1 MTRLA
6 LVRGV
11 VAGSLSA
18 LLLLGGRGPAM
29 AQTSADDQAL
39 ATVLFQ
45 KGKALLS
52 EGQVAQACPA
62 FEESQRLDPSGGTIL
77 NLALCHE
84 LEGRL
89 AHAWSEFNEAVL
101 FARKDGRH
109 DREAAASERARALE
123 PRMSR
128 LTVVVPAG
136 TQVEGLRVEHD
147 GHELARAAWS
157 TPIPVDGGEH
167 VIRASAPGREPFET
181 KVTIANEA
189 ESKTVEIPVL
199 ATPVV
204 VVSAEKVTLRS
215 GPPAPPPPL
224 SPRLR
229 PIGLATAG
237 AGVVALAVAGV
248 ALGAAL
254 SAKSDSRF
262 ALHGRHLRRHGPLQA
277 ERRGLA
283 RRSGDDLR
291 RLRRGAGRGRRVA
304 VLLGALAAAGRARIG
319 EHGGT
324 PAGRISD
331 RGRGGA
337 KGELLMG
344 GQRPRGRRRALHLV
358 LVAAATLAGGCNSVF
373 GIHQGTPPPPC
384 YDPGPSPLLIDD
396 MEDGVG
402 DICNLGE
409 RQGIWYTLGDG
420 AEGTLSPAQGATF
433 IPAMIPGGRGSS
445 HYAARFTGSGFTGW
459 GALMGFN
466 LDAVGL
472 VNQTVNASAAG
483 GVTFWMKND
492 VPVSVDFLIPDTV
505 LQTDGGDCVPSAS
518 NPNCKSHFSF
528 QITAPN
534 ADWVPYSVPFAA
546 LTQQHG
552 GTATWNPQLLLGIQ
566 FEVAS
571 GAAFDVWVDDIS
583 FYYCSTGAC
592 LPTCTDQAFKHSCP
606 AGANYPA
613 ACRPA
618 GADCAAA
625 AKWCADPQMI
635 DDMEDGNSVI
645 CNSGGRA
652 GTWYTVADG
661 TEGTVSPAV
670 GAAFTMT
677 PIPGGRGDSQMAA
690 HMTASGFTGWGAQM
704 GLSLNGSQRGGK
716 APTMRARPAAS
727 RSG

>member
-1 MTRLA
+1 MIRLA

-157 TPIPVDGGEH
+157 TAIPVDGGEH

-181 KVTIANEA
+181 KVTIAKEA

-204 VVSAEKVTLRS
+204 VVSEQKVASRS

-224 SPRLR
+224 PPRLR

-254 SAKSDSRF
+254 SAKSDSNS
-262 ALHGRHLRRHGPLQA
+262 HCT
-277 ERRGLA
+277 
-283 RRSGDDLR
+283 GDICD
-291 RLRRGAGRGRRVA
+291 
-304 VLLGALAAAGRARIG
+304 AAGLTKRSEAVSRGDLATIF
-319 EHGGT
+319 
-324 PAGRISD
+324 AIS
-331 RGRGGA
+331 GVA
-337 KGELLMG
+337 
-344 GQRPRGRRRALHLV
+344 
-358 LVAAATLAGGCNSVF
+358 LVAAGASLFYWERSRRLGAHELASTV
-373 GIHQGTPPPPC
+373 Q
-384 YDPGPSPLLIDD
+384 PLLAASPTGA
-396 MEDGVG
+396 MAGVG
-402 DICNLGE
+402 
-409 RQGIWYTLGDG
+409 
-420 AEGTLSPAQGATF
+420 
-433 IPAMIPGGRGSS
+433 GS
-445 HYAARFTGSGFTGW
+445 F
-459 GALMGFN
+459 
-466 LDAVGL
+466 
-472 VNQTVNASAAG
+472 
-483 GVTFWMKND
+483 
-492 VPVSVDFLIPDTV
+492 
-505 LQTDGGDCVPSAS
+505 
-518 NPNCKSHFSF
+518 
-528 QITAPN
+528 
-534 ADWVPYSVPFAA
+534 
-546 LTQQHG
+546 
-552 GTATWNPQLLLGIQ
+552 
-566 FEVAS
+566 
-571 GAAFDVWVDDIS
+571 
-583 FYYCSTGAC
+583 
-592 LPTCTDQAFKHSCP
+592 
-606 AGANYPA
+606 
-613 ACRPA
+613 
-618 GADCAAA
+618 
-625 AKWCADPQMI
+625 
-635 DDMEDGNSVI
+635 
-645 CNSGGRA
+645 
-652 GTWYTVADG
+652 
-661 TEGTVSPAV
+661 
-670 GAAFTMT
+670 
-677 PIPGGRGDSQMAA
+677 
-690 HMTASGFTGWGAQM
+690 
-704 GLSLNGSQRGGK
+704 
-716 APTMRARPAAS
+716 
-727 RSG
+727 